1 VSLQGGVRQDIQ
13 NNVVGADT
21 AALTAAQ
28 AQAESGERRRRELAP
43 ATPGVGTV
51 LPLPSVLPAGPS
63 VGRDPAGWP
72 AVGGGYDQTAEISA
86 TDQKAYGPARPVYAD
101 PFVGGIGFV
110 AGRQEPAVRH
120 VVNLGAD
127 GLFIEDRPVPAGDVV
142 TVASAPPRPDL
153 LSRARAALGGV
164 RGRR

>member
-1 VSLQGGVRQDIQ
+1 VIEGGEIPVIVG
-13 NNVVGADT
+13 NVVGADT

-63 VGRDPAGWP
+63 VGRDPASWP

-86 TDQKAYGPARPVYAD
+86 TDQKAYGPARPVSWVLCDCGPAHAAQERA
-101 PFVGGIGFV
+101 GGL
-110 AGRQEPAVRH
+110 AGHMAVFCNAAQRCRSVWYRPRHEP
-120 VVNLGAD
+120 G
-127 GLFIEDRPVPAGDVV
+127 
-142 TVASAPPRPDL
+142 T
-153 LSRARAALGGV
+153 
-164 RGRR
+164 